1 MAQTVFPRS
10 DYSSKADKVTG
21 ATSGNFAG
29 LDSNGNL
36 TDSGHKHSDYL
47 TSHQDITGK
56 ADKVSSPTTGDLAS
70 LDGNGNIADSG
81 IKIVYSE
88 STAPSNPTTGTI
100 WLKKKV

>member
-1 MAQTVFPRS
+1 MGQTVFPRS

-21 ATSGNFAG
+21 ATSGNFAA

-36 TDSGHKHSDYL
+36 TDSGHKHSDYA
-47 TSHQDITGK
+47 T
-56 ADKVSSPTTGDLAS
+56 KVSSPTTGDLAS